1 MNPSD
6 WVRMMVMPRVDLAK
20 SQGQTVTAERLRE
33 LVRNAVIEV
42 QQQGMDAPHDLE
54 QLIRDLEAD
63 INVVIADSNS
73 LADDT
78 DHVPWLASKLDEKNS
93 WKFWNRYARYMRGE
107 QGLPAAPFNKLDEI
121 TDDILGRLEDP
132 TREGPWDRRGLVAG
146 QVQSGK
152 TGNYTGL
159 IAKALDSGYKLV
171 VVLAGVHNSLRSQ
184 TQTRIDAG
192 ILGFDSRA
200 IRQAAKADDS
210 AWVGVGKLA
219 GPQLFVNSFT
229 SSADDGD
236 FRLSVAQNMGVVPGG
251 ADPIVLVIKKNK
263 SILENLYRWATALTK
278 EKDRKS
284 GKFKVPR
291 IPVLVIDDEADYAS
305 INTKHPKV
313 GEEEVDPSAINGL
326 IRRFLDTFDQT
337 AYIAYTAT
345 PFANIFIDPEG
356 VHSEKGEDLFPRSF
370 IVNLPPPSNYVGPER
385 VFGLKED
392 TANAIEEVES
402 LPIVRE
408 ISDYVTW
415 LPDKHRAGDVVPY
428 GDLPQTLKDSIIFFL
443 IAGGVRRWRGQV
455 GKHHS
460 MLVHVTRFTEVQ
472 KRVAGQIA
480 DFLDEVKQRLRYG
493 EGGDPSLRVQ
503 VQRLYESDL
512 LPTSAILTQ
521 DPDLSSLVG
530 PLPPFDE
537 LWTYVAQIA
546 DITKIHVVNGKSE
559 DALEYIDHPEGV
571 SVIAVGGDK
580 LSRGLT
586 LEGLC
591 VSYYLRASKMYDTLM
606 QMGRWFGYR
615 PGYLDVCRLYT
626 TKGLIDWYERITAAS
641 AELQRE
647 FEAMAII
654 DKTPE
659 QFGLRVRQHPDGLMV
674 TSPAKLKYA
683 QKISISFSGSIAT
696 TVTFRAADRQTNFDS
711 LNELVQRLG
720 AESDTPTGMRVW
732 RNVPPEEVLGFL
744 RTYQADRVAFKV
756 QPEALADY
764 IRQRGADSELQAW
777 TIVLADA
784 ASPDRWFTIGGRNIG
799 LTRRTDQ
806 NSNSNSGRYTVK
818 TVLSP
823 GHELVDLV
831 KGSPRWEKA
840 LADTRSAWEV
850 SPRRK
855 PGDDPPTAPSGIA
868 ERRTRPEE
876 IGLLLLYPLDP
887 HRWKGFD
894 DDETPFV
901 GFSMSFPESDRA
913 KPTEYQVNAV
923 RLKEWFGWD
932 DEELEDD

>member
-1 MNPSD
+1 MNSND
-6 WVRMMVMPRVDLAK
+6 WVRTLVMPRVDMAK
-20 SQGQTVTAERLRE
+20 SLGQTVTAERLRDFVE
-33 LVRNAVIEV
+33 EAVIAV
-42 QQQGMDAPHDLE
+42 QQQGMDAPRDLE

-63 INVVIADSNS
+63 INVVIADWNS

-78 DHVPWLASKLDEKNS
+78 DHVPWLAGKLDEKSS

-159 IAKALDSGYKLV
+159 IAKALDNGYKLI

-184 TQTRIDAG
+184 TQARIDAG
-192 ILGFDSRA
+192 ILGFDTRA
-200 IRQAAKADDS
+200 IRQAAKANDS
-210 AWVGVGKLA
+210 TRVGVGKLS
-219 GPQLFVNSFT
+219 GPRLFVNSFT

-251 ADPIVLVIKKNK
+251 ADPIVLVIKKHK
-263 SILENLYRWATALTK
+263 SILENLYAWATLLTR
-278 EKDRKS
+278 EKDPKS

-291 IPVLVIDDEADYAS
+291 VPVLVIDDEADYAS
-305 INTKHPKV
+305 VNTKHPRA

-326 IRRFLDTFDQT
+326 IRRFLDTFDRT
-337 AYIAYTAT
+337 AYVAYTAT

-356 VHSEKGEDLFPRSF
+356 EHSEKGEDLFPRSF
-370 IVNLPPPSNYVGPER
+370 VVNLPPPSNYVGPER

-392 TANAIEEVES
+392 TANAIEEVEP
-402 LPIVRE
+402 LPIVRKVT
-408 ISDYVTW
+408 DYDTW
-415 LPDKHRAGDVVPY
+415 LPDKHRANDAVPI
-428 GDLPQTLKDSIIFFL
+428 GDLPQSLKDSIIIFL
-443 IAGGVRRWRGQV
+443 MAGAVRRWRGQI

-460 MLVHVTRFTEVQ
+460 MLVHVTRFTDVQ
-472 KRVAGQIA
+472 KSVARQIT
-480 DFLDEVKQRLRYG
+480 DFLDEVRRRFRYG
-493 EGGDPSLRVQ
+493 EGGDPLLKEQ
-503 VQRLYESDL
+503 VRRLYESDF
-512 LPTSAILTQ
+512 LPTSASMSN
-521 DPDLSSLVG
+521 DPELSPLIG
-530 PLPPFDE
+530 PLPSFQQ
-537 LWTYVAQIA
+537 LWSNTAQIA
-546 DITKIHVVNGKSE
+546 DVTKIHVVNGKS
-559 DALEYIDHPEGV
+559 DDVLEYIDHPEGI

-615 PGYLDVCRLYT
+615 PGYLDLCRLYT
-626 TKGLIDWYERITAAS
+626 TTGLIDWYGRITAAS

-647 FEAMAII
+647 FEAMAIL
-654 DKTPE
+654 DKTPAD
-659 QFGLRVRQHPDGLMV
+659 FGLRVRQHPDGLMV
-674 TSPAKLKYA
+674 TSPAKLKHA

-696 TVTFRAADRQTNFDS
+696 TVTFRAADRQTNFDT
-711 LNELVQRLG
+711 LDNLIGRLG
-720 AESDTPTGMRVW
+720 HESDTPTGMRVW
-732 RNVPPEEVLGFL
+732 RNVPPEEVLSFL
-744 RTYQADRVAFKV
+744 TTYQADRVAFKV
-756 QPEALADY
+756 QPKALADY
-764 IRQRGADSELQAW
+764 IRQRAVDGELQAW

-784 ASPDRWFTIGGRNIG
+784 TSPNHRFPIGGRNIG

-806 NSNSNSGRYTVK
+806 NSNPKSGRYTVK

-840 LADTRSAWEV
+840 LADTKAAWEI

-855 PGDDPPTAPSGIA
+855 PGDDPPNSPSGVA
-868 ERRTRPEE
+868 ERRTRSESN
-876 IGLLLLYPLDP
+876 GLLLLYPLDP
-887 HRWKGFD
+887 HQWKGFD

>member
-1 MNPSD
+1 VNSND
-6 WVRMMVMPRVDLAK
+6 WVRTLVMPRVDLAK
-20 SQGQTVTAERLRE
+20 SLGQTVTAERLRE
-33 LVRNAVIEV
+33 FVGEAVIAV
-42 QQQGMDAPHDLE
+42 QQQGMEAPSDLE

-63 INVVIADSNS
+63 INVVIADWNS
-73 LADDT
+73 LSDDT
-78 DHVPWLASKLDEKNS
+78 DHVPWLDGKLDEKNS

-107 QGLPAAPFNKLDEI
+107 QGLPAAPFNKLDEV

-132 TREGPWDRRGLVAG
+132 TREGSWDRRGLVAG

-159 IAKALDSGYKLV
+159 IAKALDNGYKLV

-184 TQTRIDAG
+184 TQSRIDAG

-200 IRQAAKADDS
+200 FRQAAKANDS
-210 AWVGVGKLA
+210 SKVGVGKLS
-219 GPQLFVNSFT
+219 GPRLFVNSFT

-263 SILENLYRWATALTK
+263 AILENLYAWATLLTR
-278 EKDRKS
+278 EKDPET
-284 GKFKVPR
+284 GKYKVPR
-291 IPVLVIDDEADYAS
+291 VPVLVIDDEADYAS
-305 INTKHPKV
+305 VNTKHPKA

-326 IRRFLDTFDQT
+326 IRRFLDTFDRT
-337 AYIAYTAT
+337 AYVAYTAT

-356 VHSEKGEDLFPRSF
+356 DHSEKGEDLFPRSF
-370 IVNLPPPSNYVGPER
+370 VVNLPPPSNYVGPER

-402 LPIVRE
+402 LPIVRKVF
-408 ISDYVTW
+408 DYDTW
-415 LPDKHRAGDVVPY
+415 LPDKHRANDDVPN
-428 GDLPQTLKDSIIFFL
+428 GDLPQSLKDSIILFL
-443 IAGGVRRWRGQV
+443 MVGGVRRWRGQV

-472 KRVAGQIA
+472 KRVAGQID
-480 DFLDEVKQRLRYG
+480 DFLDEVRQRFRYG
-493 EGGDPSLRVQ
+493 EGGDPWLQAQ
-503 VQRLYESDL
+503 VERLYELDL
-512 LPTSAILTQ
+512 LPTSARMSN
-521 DPDLSSLVG
+521 DPDLSSLIG
-530 PLPPFDE
+530 PLPTFDE
-537 LWTYVAQIA
+537 LWAHAAHIA
-546 DITKIHVVNGKSE
+546 EVTKIHVVNGKS
-559 DALEYIDHPEGV
+559 DDVLEYIDHPEGI

-626 TKGLIDWYERITAAS
+626 TTGLIDWYERITAAS

-647 FEAMAII
+647 FEAMAIL
-654 DKTPE
+654 DKTPAD
-659 QFGLRVRQHPDGLMV
+659 FGLRVRQHPDGLMV
-674 TSPAKLKYA
+674 SSPTKLKHA

-696 TVTFRAADRQTNFDS
+696 TVTFRAADRQTNFDT
-711 LNELVQRLG
+711 LDHLVGRLG
-720 AESDTPTGMRVW
+720 TESETPTGMRVW

-744 RTYQADRVAFKV
+744 GTYQADRVAFKV
-756 QPEALADY
+756 QPRALTDY
-764 IRQRGADSELQAW
+764 IQQRVADGELQAW

-784 ASPDRWFTIGGRNIG
+784 TSSDHQFEIGGRNIG

-806 NSNSNSGRYTVK
+806 NSNRNSGRYTVK

-831 KGSPRWEKA
+831 KGSPRWDKA
-840 LADTRSAWEV
+840 LAATRAAWEI

-855 PGDDPPTAPSGIA
+855 PDDDPPIAPSGVA
-868 ERRTRPEE
+868 ERRNRPESN
-876 IGLLLLYPLDP
+876 GLLLLYPLDP
-887 HRWKGFD
+887 HKWNGFD
-894 DDETPFV
+894 GEETPFV